1 MGKNLKSRMKK
12 TAAMVLAAAMVTSSL
27 SYVPPME
34 AQAAAK
40 KATKI
45 TMSSSKLTIY
55 KGQKKT
61 LKVKAAP
68 KAAKFNV
75 KWKSSNKRVAK
86 VNSRGV
92 VSAIR
97 LGTATIT
104 ATTKGKNNKTLKT
117 TCKVTVK
124 KPVLIKSMK
133 LNATRVTLN
142 EGQTKTIK
150 ATFKPKNASIKKL
163 NYKSSNS
170 SVASV
175 STKGKITAKK
185 AGTAMITASAT
196 DGSKKKATVKVT
208 VKAKDT
214 KPTPPPAPQEVK
226 VSKITVDS
234 ALTLDSGAKYQ
245 LKPAV
250 APANATNKGLKYTS
264 SDPYAATVDANGS
277 ITAITQGST
286 DITVQAA
293 DGSGAKAVVRV
304 TVTSMDKPR
313 AIITQDAEVDDQ
325 NSLIHALL
333 YANEIDFQGIVQTS
347 SKFHWIGDPD
357 AEDEALKTSY
367 RWPGTEWMN
376 EFADD
381 YAAVFKNLRTHDSAY
396 PTPNYIRS
404 VIAVGNIASRGDLK
418 KETDGSRLVEKALLD
433 NDSRT
438 LHLMAWGGTNTIAR
452 ALMSIEEKYKNT
464 DQWASIRKKIID
476 KTMIGAFGKQDETY
490 DEYIGEEWPEIPF
503 MNVGG
508 GTTYGYAWSRTAGNV
523 DSEAKRTM
531 SGAWMRENLDYGHGP
546 LLDNYVT
553 WGDGTYLEGEEDGS
567 QFGTNESMLDST
579 AWWGRMKYQRYDFLS
594 EGDSPSFFYLMDTGL
609 RSLEDPAF
617 GSYGGRYY
625 LDTSMKNSKGQQL
638 NWYKT
643 VKDYDP
649 LQDKMVNSD
658 WRWIADLQHDF
669 ATRADWCIT
678 PKYEDA
684 NHNPSLSIKE
694 GLDFVAKPGET
705 LKLHAVTSD
714 PDGDYVSV
722 KWSQY
727 FEADTYEEPEE
738 NKGIYIKGANSD
750 TASITIP
757 EDAKDGDNLIIL
769 VQATDNGTHSLTRY
783 QQVVIT
789 VGETTK
795 AKSVEVKGSNTLE
808 TGKTTKLQAAVLPA
822 TADIKTV
829 TWESSDETIA
839 TVDASGTVTGIDV
852 GTAVISAVSKSDSAV
867 KGSLEI
873 TVTRAAD
880 DPANSKVRTIV
891 TTDGEV
897 DDMDSFMR
905 LMLYSN
911 EMDIAGIILTSSQ
924 FHYAGDPDKG
934 IAPYR
939 WTGTA
944 WAGEVLDDY
953 AEVYDNLK
961 IHAEGYPTPGYLK
974 SILKIG
980 NIKNKGEME
989 EVTEGSEFIK
999 KILLDNDERTT
1010 YIQTW
1015 GGTNTTARALKS
1027 IEEEYKG
1034 TDKWDEIY
1042 KKVCDKAVIY
1052 IILNQDATYSD
1063 YIAKN
1068 WPDIRAIH
1076 DGGNFWRFAYMWKQV
1091 PEQLTTKLSGD
1102 WFYKNILKN
1111 HGPLLANYK
1120 TMGDGTTLEG
1130 ELDSEQR
1137 GWENRIIGTGYDR
1150 YDFISEGDS
1159 PSFFYL
1165 LDTGLRSM
1173 EDPTYGGWGGRFEED
1188 PKTGTFENTA
1198 KDFNIYTNK
1207 DDTSYTLTRWFDD
1220 VQNDFGARAD
1230 WCVADSYEKANHR
1243 PTVEVT
1249 TGLDITAAA
1258 GERVSINAKASDPD
1272 GDSLS
1277 YKWWQYY
1284 EADTYKGSQDGKIE
1298 MAGASSDRMSFTVP
1312 TDAKNGDT
1320 IHMIVEA
1327 YDNGTH
1333 NMKHYQRVILT
1344 VDGESTPVS
1353 EIKVTLNKDTI
1364 VAGATATVSG
1374 AVTPA
1379 DATDASITW
1388 SSDDESVATVE
1399 VGRRG
1404 VTVTGVSEGT
1414 TTIRATSNSNPDVSG
1429 SVEITVT
1436 RAANDP
1442 ANSKVR
1448 TIVTTDGEVDDMDSF
1463 MRLMLYSN
1471 EMDIAGI
1478 ILTSSTYHY
1487 AGDPDKDIAPYR
1499 WTGTAWAGEVLDDYA
1514 EVYDNLKIH
1523 AEGYPSPNYLK
1534 SILKIGNIKNVG
1546 EMDEITEGSEFMKK
1560 LLLDDDD
1567 RTTYIQTWGGT
1578 NTTARALKSIE
1589 EEYKGTDKW
1598 DAIYKKVC
1606 DKAVIYIILNQ
1617 DATYSDYIAKNWP
1630 DIRAIH
1636 DGGNFWR
1643 FAYMWKQVPEQLTTK
1658 LSGDWFYKNILK
1670 NHGPLLANY
1679 KTMGDGT
1686 TLEGELDS
1694 EQRGWENRIIGTG
1707 YDRYDFISEGDSPS
1721 FFYLLDTGLRS
1732 MEDPTYGGWGGRFEE
1747 DPKTGTYEN
1756 TAKDF
1761 NIYTEKDDTTYTLTR
1776 WFDDIQNDFGARA
1789 DWCVADTYEAA
1800 NHRPTVEVTTGLDIS
1815 AAAGERVSISAKASD
1830 PDGDSLTYKWWQ
1842 YYEADTYSGMLDGK
1856 ITMAGAASDRM
1867 SFTVPADAKNGDTI
1881 HMIVEAYDNGAH
1893 NMKHY
1898 QRVILT
1904 VDGESTPVTEIKV
1917 TANKDT
1923 IAAGSTATVSAAVTP
1938 ADATDAS
1945 LTWSSDDESIA
1956 TVEVGRRGVTVTGV
1970 SEGTATIR
1978 ATSNSNPDVSGTV
1991 KITVT
1996 RAANDPANQNPRAI
2010 ITQDGEVD
2018 DQNSLAHAL
2027 LYANEIDFQGI
2038 IQTSSQFHW
2047 IGDPEA
2053 SDPASQTSYR
2063 WPGTDWMFGYADDY
2077 EAIYENLRAH
2087 DPNYPTPGYI
2097 RSIMKIGNIKY
2108 KGDVKEESD
2117 GSKLIEKALLDND
2130 PRKLHLLA
2138 WGGMNTISRALM
2150 SIEEDYKNTDQW
2162 EEIRSKIIDK
2172 VMIGAWG
2179 KQDQT
2184 YDEYIG
2190 EEWPEIVCMNV
2201 SATSYGYGWGGTAGD
2216 VDSEAKRKMSGTW
2229 MRENIDYG
2237 HGPLLDNY
2245 VTWGD
2250 GTYLEGEEEGSQFGT
2265 NESMLDSTD
2274 WWMGRKYQRY
2284 DFLSEGDSP
2293 SFIYLMNTGLRSLEN
2308 PEYGS
2313 FGGRYVLDTTAK
2325 NSKGEQ
2331 LSWYK
2336 PVKDYDPLQNK
2347 MVNSDWRWIVDLQNQ
2362 FATRADWCITPS
2374 FEDANHAP
2382 SLEIKEGLDFTAK
2395 PSETLKLHALTSDP
2409 DGDYVSVKW
2418 SQYFEADTYAEPEAN
2433 KGIYI
2438 KGASSD
2444 VASITIPED
2453 AKEGDTLIIL
2463 VQAKDN
2469 GTHALSRYQEIII
2482 TVEGREELGK
2492 LTMELPEGVSADR
2505 IELGTKRP
2513 GWGGS
2518 PYAKQL
2524 TVLSDGAQVPAGKT
2538 FKWSSSDESIATV
2551 SAAGLVTPKA
2561 GGTVTI
2567 TATANDGSGKTAVIE
2582 LTVVK
2587 IDDSQPAVT
2596 TSSAPANTGAAA
2608 EKTTEEE
2615 TQDEETETQETQAD
2629 ESVELEVNEVVIE
2642 E

>member
-1 MGKNLKSRMKK
+1 MDKKINFRSRMKK

-27 SYVPPME
+27 SYMPPME
-34 AQAAAK
+34 AQAAAQ

-68 KAAKFNV
+68 KAAKFTA

-97 LGTATIT
+97 TGTATIT
-104 ATTKGKNNKTLKT
+104 ASVKGKNNKTLKA

-124 KPVLIKSMK
+124 KPVLIKNMK
-133 LNATRVTLN
+133 LNVTKVTLT
-142 EGQTKTIK
+142 EGQTKAIK

-163 NYKSSNS
+163 NYKSSKS

-185 AGTAMITASAT
+185 AGTATITASAT

-208 VKAKDT
+208 VKAKET
-214 KPTPPPAPQEVK
+214 KPTPPPTPQEVK
-226 VSKITVDS
+226 VSNIAVDS
-234 ALTLDSGAKYQ
+234 ALTLDSGARYQ

-264 SDPYAATVDANGS
+264 SDPCAATVDANGS
-277 ITAITQGST
+277 IAAITQGST

-293 DGSGAKAVVRV
+293 DGSGVKAVVHV

-357 AEDEALKTSY
+357 AEDEASQTSY

-381 YAAVFKNLRTHDSAY
+381 YQEVFKNLRTHDSAY
-396 PTPNYIRS
+396 PTPDYIRS
-404 VIAVGNIASRGDLK
+404 IIAVGNIASKGDLK

-464 DQWASIRKKIID
+464 EQWASVRKKIID

-490 DEYIGEEWPEIPF
+490 DEYIAEEWPEIPF

-508 GTTYGYAWSRTAGNV
+508 GTTYGYAWSRTAGDA

-553 WGDGTYLEGEEDGS
+553 WGDGTYLDGEEEGS

-643 VKDYDP
+643 VQDYDP

-727 FEADTYEEPEE
+727 FEADTYEEPET

-750 TASITIP
+750 VATITVP

-795 AKSVEVKGSNTLE
+795 AKSVEVKGSNALE
-808 TGKTTKLQAAVLPA
+808 TGKTTKLQAEVLPA
-822 TADIKTV
+822 TANVKTV

-839 TVDASGTVTGIDV
+839 EVDASGTVTGIDV
-852 GTAVISAVSKSDSAV
+852 GTVIITAVSKSDSTV

-873 TVTRAAD
+873 TVTRAAN

-911 EMDIAGIILTSSQ
+911 EMDIAGIILTSSTY
-924 FHYAGDPDKG
+924 HYAGDPDKG
-934 IAPYR
+934 IDPYR

-961 IHAEGYPTPGYLK
+961 IHADGYPSPNYLK

-980 NIKNKGEME
+980 NIKNVGEMDE
-989 EVTEGSEFIK
+989 ITEGSEFMK
-999 KILLDNDERTT
+999 KLLLDDDERTT

-1068 WPDIRAIH
+1068 WPDIKAIH

-1102 WFYKNILKN
+1102 WFYTNILKN

-1188 PKTGTFENTA
+1188 PN
-1198 KDFNIYTNK
+1198 
-1207 DDTSYTLTRWFDD
+1207 
-1220 VQNDFGARAD
+1220 
-1230 WCVADSYEKANHR
+1230 
-1243 PTVEVT
+1243 
-1249 TGLDITAAA
+1249 
-1258 GERVSINAKASDPD
+1258 
-1272 GDSLS
+1272 
-1277 YKWWQYY
+1277 
-1284 EADTYKGSQDGKIE
+1284 
-1298 MAGASSDRMSFTVP
+1298 
-1312 TDAKNGDT
+1312 
-1320 IHMIVEA
+1320 
-1327 YDNGTH
+1327 
-1333 NMKHYQRVILT
+1333 
-1344 VDGESTPVS
+1344 
-1353 EIKVTLNKDTI
+1353 
-1364 VAGATATVSG
+1364 
-1374 AVTPA
+1374 
-1379 DATDASITW
+1379 
-1388 SSDDESVATVE
+1388 
-1399 VGRRG
+1399 
-1404 VTVTGVSEGT
+1404 
-1414 TTIRATSNSNPDVSG
+1414 
-1429 SVEITVT
+1429 
-1436 RAANDP
+1436 
-1442 ANSKVR
+1442 
-1448 TIVTTDGEVDDMDSF
+1448 
-1463 MRLMLYSN
+1463 
-1471 EMDIAGI
+1471 
-1478 ILTSSTYHY
+1478 
-1487 AGDPDKDIAPYR
+1487 
-1499 WTGTAWAGEVLDDYA
+1499 
-1514 EVYDNLKIH
+1514 
-1523 AEGYPSPNYLK
+1523 
-1534 SILKIGNIKNVG
+1534 
-1546 EMDEITEGSEFMKK
+1546 
-1560 LLLDDDD
+1560 
-1567 RTTYIQTWGGT
+1567 
-1578 NTTARALKSIE
+1578 
-1589 EEYKGTDKW
+1589 
-1598 DAIYKKVC
+1598 
-1606 DKAVIYIILNQ
+1606 
-1617 DATYSDYIAKNWP
+1617 
-1630 DIRAIH
+1630 
-1636 DGGNFWR
+1636 
-1643 FAYMWKQVPEQLTTK
+1643 
-1658 LSGDWFYKNILK
+1658 
-1670 NHGPLLANY
+1670 
-1679 KTMGDGT
+1679 
-1686 TLEGELDS
+1686 
-1694 EQRGWENRIIGTG
+1694 
-1707 YDRYDFISEGDSPS
+1707 
-1721 FFYLLDTGLRS
+1721 
-1732 MEDPTYGGWGGRFEE
+1732 
-1747 DPKTGTYEN
+1747 TGTYEN

-1789 DWCVADTYEAA
+1789 DWCVADSYGKA
-1800 NHRPTVEVTTGLDIS
+1800 NHRPTVEVTTGLDIT

-1830 PDGDSLTYKWWQ
+1830 PDGDKLTYKWWQ
-1842 YYEADTYSGMLDGK
+1842 YYEADTYKGSVDGK
-1856 ITMAGAASDRM
+1856 IEMAGASSDRM
-1867 SFTVPADAKNGDTI
+1867 SFTVPTDAKNGDTI
-1881 HMIVEAYDNGAH
+1881 HMIVEVYDSGAH

-1904 VDGESTPVTEIKV
+1904 VDGESTPVKEITV
-1917 TANKDT
+1917 TANKDS
-1923 IAAGSTATVSAAVTP
+1923 IVAGTTATVSAAVLP

-1945 LTWSSDDESIA
+1945 VIWSSDDESVA
-1956 TVEVGRRGVTVTGV
+1956 TVEEGRRGVTVTGV
-1970 SEGTATIR
+1970 SAGTAVIR
-1978 ATSNSNPDVSGTV
+1978 ATSKSNPEVSGSV
-1991 KITVT
+1991 EITVM

-2010 ITQDGEVD
+2010 ITQDAEVD

-2053 SDPASQTSYR
+2053 ADPASQTSYR

-2077 EAIYENLRAH
+2077 EAIYENLHAH
-2087 DPNYPTPGYI
+2087 DPNYPTPSYI
-2097 RSIMKIGNIKY
+2097 RSIMKIGNIAY

-2162 EEIRSKIIDK
+2162 EEIRNKIIDK

-2201 SATSYGYGWGGTAGD
+2201 SATSYGYAWAGTAGD
-2216 VDSEAKRKMSGTW
+2216 VDSEAKRTMSGAW
-2229 MRENIDYG
+2229 MRANIDYG

-2265 NESMLDSTD
+2265 NESILDSTS
-2274 WWMGRKYQRY
+2274 WWGGRKYQRY

-2313 FGGRYVLDTTAK
+2313 FAGRYVLDTTAK

-2336 PVKDYDPLQNK
+2336 PVKDYDPQQNK
-2347 MVNSDWRWIVDLQNQ
+2347 MVNSDWRWIADLQHQ
-2362 FATRADWCITPS
+2362 FATRADWCITPNY
-2374 FEDANHAP
+2374 EDANHAP

-2438 KGASSD
+2438 KGANSD

-2482 TVEGREELGK
+2482 TVEGREELGE
-2492 LTMELPEGVSADR
+2492 LSMELPEGVSADR
-2505 IELGTKRP
+2505 IELGTKAA

-2524 TVLSDGAQVPAGKT
+2524 TVLSDGEQVPAGKT
-2538 FKWSSSDESIATV
+2538 FTWSSSDESVATV
-2551 SAAGLVTPKA
+2551 STAGLVTPKA
-2561 GGTVTI
+2561 EGTVTI
-2567 TATANDGSGKTAVIE
+2567 TATAKDGSGKTAVIE
-2582 LTVVK
+2582 LKVVK
-2587 IDDSQPAVT
+2587 IDDSKQAVT
-2596 TSSAPANTGAAA
+2596 ASSAPVMSEAAA
-2608 EKTTEEE
+2608 EETTEEDSQSDSTE
-2615 TQDEETETQETQAD
+2615 TQAEETEPQETQAD
-2629 ESVELEVNEVVIE
+2629 ESVQMEVNEVVIE